1 MPLATGIL
9 VVGAGV
15 VLELDRMVTVEL
27 DVRWGLALMCA
38 LAGAGLVAV
47 APGTQAAYAGTL
59 TRLTA
64 TAGPRLWALR
74 GAVVLTAPL
83 AGLGVVAYTLAS
95 LFQALAAPR
104 AVQRPIDWRRV
115 CGAGLLCVA
124 GVVGLTNAGFL
135 VGGEDLLWSVLL
147 AGSGLTLFWW
157 LPDRGRPDPNIEGLV
172 LWYLAVGLTGGAVLF
187 VVSNAGLFDQAGGNI
202 VGIGAA
208 VLLLALVVGPR
219 WLRTSRLL
227 AAERLER
234 ARATERAEVGGMV
247 HDSVLQTL
255 ALIQDRADDP
265 AEVLALARRQERELR
280 TWLLDNRLAAG
291 PPRSIATA
299 LRAVAAQVEDEH
311 KVKIDVVTVGDA
323 PLDGHYDGLIAAAR
337 EALVNAA
344 KHAPESPISL
354 FGEIGE
360 RRVAAY
366 VRDRGPG
373 FDLDDIPEDRRG
385 VRDSIFARMI
395 RNGGHAAVRTAPG
408 GGCEVQLVQE
418 RRR

>member
-1 MPLATGIL
+1 MALATALAVIG
-9 VVGAGV
+9 VGVGF
-15 VLELDRMVTVEL
+15 ELDTAGWVDL
-27 DVRWGLALMCA
+27 DWRWCLAFACVAVGCGLLAVARRPTAALY
-38 LAGAGLVAV
+38 AGALERRAE
-47 APGTQAAYAGTL
+47 L
-59 TRLTA
+59 T
-64 TAGPRLWALR
+64 GPPAWVLR
-74 GAVVLTAPL
+74 SAVVITAPL
-83 AGLGVVAYTLAS
+83 AGFGVAAYSMLA
-95 LFQALAAPR
+95 LLQALDAPR
-104 AVQRPIDWRRV
+104 ARLIDWRRSAGIGLV
-115 CGAGLLCVA
+115 CLAAVIAMTAAGYM
-124 GVVGLTNAGFL
+124 
-135 VGGEDLLWSVLL
+135 VGGDDVLWSVLL
-147 AGSGLTLFWW
+147 AGSGLSLFWW
-157 LPDRGRPDPNIEGLV
+157 LPDRTVETDPDLGRTV
-172 LWYLAVGLTGGAVLF
+172 LWVLALGLAVSAALFVLGTTGLFGEAGSNVTATAAAIAVL
-187 VVSNAGLFDQAGGNI
+187 
-202 VGIGAA
+202 
-208 VLLLALVVGPR
+208 ALIVGPR
-219 WLRTSRLL
+219 WLRTSRAL
-227 AAERLER
+227 ALERLKR
-234 ARATERAEVGGMV
+234 ARATERAELGGMV

-265 AEVLALARRQERELR
+265 TEVVALARRQERELR
-280 TWLLDNRLAAG
+280 TWLLDNRLADG

-299 LRAVAAQVEDEH
+299 LRAVAAQVEDAH

-323 PLDGHYDGLIAAAR
+323 PLDDHYDGLIGAAR